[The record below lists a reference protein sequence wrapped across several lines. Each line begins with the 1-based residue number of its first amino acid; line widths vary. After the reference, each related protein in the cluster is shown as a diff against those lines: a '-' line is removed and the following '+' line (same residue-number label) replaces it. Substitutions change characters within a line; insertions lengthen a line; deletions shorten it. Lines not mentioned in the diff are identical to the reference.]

1 MAQVTVKI
9 NGRAYT
15 LACDDGEEDHLKG
28 LAAYMDKHVTQLA
41 QSVGQVGDQRLMLM
55 AGLLVADELS
65 EALGEVQSLKNDI
78 EQLKDARAGAA
89 SKTQEAEESVAE
101 VLETAARRLEDIAG
115 RLEAS

>member
-15 LACDDGEEDHLKG
+15 LACDDGEEEHLKG
-28 LAAYMDKHVTQLA
+28 LAAYMDKHVTSLA

-65 EALGEVQSLKNDI
+65 EALGEVKALKDEVDALKND
-78 EQLKDARAGAA
+78 RAGAA
-89 SKTQEAEESVAE
+89 SKSQEAENSVAE
-101 VLETAARRLEDIAG
+101 VLEAAARRLEDIAG